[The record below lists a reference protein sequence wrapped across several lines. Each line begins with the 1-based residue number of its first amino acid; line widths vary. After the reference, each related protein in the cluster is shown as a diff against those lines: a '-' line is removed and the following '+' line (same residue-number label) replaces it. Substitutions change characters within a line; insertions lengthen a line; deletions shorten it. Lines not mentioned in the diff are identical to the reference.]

1 MLRYD
6 EGLPRG
12 FQDADF
18 EASSLHEIANQDAR
32 LRARGIC
39 THGWRKDHS
48 GNGTRVECLNCG
60 KIATAG
66 TLDEE
71 RAELLY

>member
-1 MLRYD
+1 MYYD
-6 EGLPRG
+6 EELPRG
-12 FQDADF
+12 FKDADLQ
-18 EASSLHEIANQDAR
+18 AGRLNEIANLDAR
-32 LRARGIC
+32 LKKQGIC
-39 THGWRKDHS
+39 THGWRRNHS
-48 GNGTRVECLNCG
+48 GNGTRVECLHCG

>member
-1 MLRYD
+1 MYYD
-6 EGLPRG
+6 EELPHGL
-12 FQDADF
+12 QDADL
-18 EASSLHEIANQDAR
+18 EMSLLQDLANRDKHAKAQGR
-32 LRARGIC
+32 C
-39 THGWRKDHS
+39 THGWRRNHS
-48 GNGTRVECLNCG
+48 GNGTRVECLHCG